1 MLPKISVIVPV
12 YNVEDYVCACID
24 SILQQTY
31 QNLEIILVIDGS
43 TDGSERLCRNYKD
56 ERIRIVSKEN
66 GGLSSARNA
75 GIEVATGAFFSFI
88 DSDDYIDRRMIETL
102 YQDLAAF
109 DADVACCNYDF
120 CDEQSQII
128 KEHAAAV
135 TATAVY
141 DSAAAL
147 DRMLLE
153 EYYKCYAWNKLYKRE
168 LFQQIRYPEGRLFED
183 IPTTYQIFRQVKQVS
198 FNPASLYHYRIR
210 AGSITAGKFQQKTY
224 DMMIPIRHILSES
237 KSDMMNLGCMLYTL
251 YFIDNMIQ
259 GGVWDKEI
267 YSFYREHMKHIPKT
281 AFSQVSRQRK
291 LQMQLCYR
299 CAPLYRMVYTLLAR
313 GR

>member
-1 MLPKISVIVPV
+1 MQNTNNELVSVIVPV
-12 YNVEDYVCACID
+12 YKVEPYLDRCVA
-24 SILQQTY
+24 SILAQTY
-31 QNLEIILVIDGS
+31 PNLEVILVDDGS
-43 TDGSERLCRNYKD
+43 PDNCPALCDAWAQRD
-56 ERIRIVSKEN
+56 ARIRVIHKKN
-66 GGLSSARNA
+66 GGLSDARNVGLDA
-75 GIEVATGAFFSFI
+75 ASGAYISFV

-168 LFQQIRYPEGRLFED
+168 LFQQIRYPEGRLFQD
-183 IPTTYQIFRQVKQVS
+183 IPTPYLIFRHVNRVS
-198 FNPASLYHYRIR
+198 LNPASLYHYRIR

-237 KSDMMNLGCMLYTL
+237 KSDTMNLGCMLYKL
-251 YFIDNMIQ
+251 YFIDIMIQ
-259 GGVWDKEI
+259 VG
-267 YSFYREHMKHIPKT
+267 F
-281 AFSQVSRQRK
+281 
-291 LQMQLCYR
+291 
-299 CAPLYRMVYTLLAR
+299 
-313 GR
+313 

>member
-1 MLPKISVIVPV
+1 MRCVMLPKISVIVPV

-102 YQDLAAF
+102 YQDLVAF

-128 KEHAAAV
+128 K
-135 TATAVY
+135 
-141 DSAAAL
+141 
-147 DRMLLE
+147 
-153 EYYKCYAWNKLYKRE
+153 
-168 LFQQIRYPEGRLFED
+168 
-183 IPTTYQIFRQVKQVS
+183 
-198 FNPASLYHYRIR
+198 
-210 AGSITAGKFQQKTY
+210 
-224 DMMIPIRHILSES
+224 
-237 KSDMMNLGCMLYTL
+237 
-251 YFIDNMIQ
+251 
-259 GGVWDKEI
+259 
-267 YSFYREHMKHIPKT
+267 
-281 AFSQVSRQRK
+281 
-291 LQMQLCYR
+291 
-299 CAPLYRMVYTLLAR
+299 
-313 GR
+313 